1 MAVLYYETMTALDTQ
16 WLQQPIGNFLKPVQS
31 TLRVGWTVGEA
42 LGALR
47 RREIDHRVF
56 YMYVTDD
63 QQVLVGVVPVRSMLT
78 ASPQTPLRQ
87 IMTTAVTTLPA
98 DSTLELAMETFALSR
113 LMALPVVD
121 RDGRLM
127 GMVDVQ
133 VYADEMYE
141 LGETYHVQDLFQVI
155 GLSLQQVRQAGA
167 WRGYRLRMPWLG
179 CNIIGGI
186 LCAIVAA
193 FFDDLLVEVAV
204 MAMFIPLVL
213 TVAESVSIQSLTLV
227 LHLLHSQRLQW
238 AAVRARL
245 IGEWRTG
252 LLLALSCGL
261 IIGGASLAWGY
272 GYHPPL
278 SIAVSVLAAM
288 LGAVTIGTLIPITL
302 HALKLDP
309 KVAAGPIVLMCTDV
323 LTLTVY
329 LGLGWVWL
337 M

>member
-1 MAVLYYETMTALDTQ
+1 MAALDTQ
-16 WLQQPIGNFLKPVQS
+16 WLQQPITNLLKPVQS
-31 TLRVGWTVGEA
+31 TLRNGWTVGEA
-42 LGALR
+42 LAALR
-47 RREIDHRVF
+47 SRKIDHRVF

-63 QQVLVGVVPVRSMLT
+63 EGVLVGVVPVRSMLT
-78 ASPQTPLRQ
+78 AEPRTPIRR
-87 IMTTAVTTLPA
+87 IMTTAVTALPA
-98 DSTLELAMETFALSR
+98 DSSLELALETFATSR

-121 RDGRLM
+121 GDGRLQ
-127 GMVDVQ
+127 GAVDVQ
-133 VYADEMYE
+133 IYADEMYD

-179 CNIIGGI
+179 CNIVGGI

-193 FFDDLLVEVAV
+193 FFDELLVEVAV

-238 AAVRARL
+238 RAVRARL
-245 IGEWRTG
+245 TGEWRTG
-252 LLLALSCGL
+252 ALLAASCGL

-272 GYHPPL
+272 GYHPP
-278 SIAVSVLAAM
+278 SAIALSVLIAM
-288 LGAVTIGTLIPITL
+288 LAAVTIGTLIPITL

-323 LTLTVY
+323 VTLSVY
-329 LGLGWVWL
+329 LGLGWALL

>member
-1 MAVLYYETMTALDTQ
+1 MAALDTQ
-16 WLQQPIGNFLKPVQS
+16 WLQQPITNLLKPVQS
-31 TLRVGWTVGEA
+31 TLRNGWTVGEA
-42 LGALR
+42 LAALR
-47 RREIDHRVF
+47 SRKIDHRVF

-63 QQVLVGVVPVRSMLT
+63 EGVLVGVVPVREMLT
-78 ASPQTPLRQ
+78 AEPRTPIRR
-87 IMTTAVTTLPA
+87 IMTTAVTALPA
-98 DSTLELAMETFALSR
+98 DSSLELALETFATSR

-121 RDGRLM
+121 GDGRLQ
-127 GMVDVQ
+127 GAVDVQ
-133 VYADEMYE
+133 IYADEMYD

-179 CNIIGGI
+179 CNIVGGI

-193 FFDDLLVEVAV
+193 FFDELLVEVAV

-238 AAVRARL
+238 RAVRARL
-245 IGEWRTG
+245 TGEWRTG
-252 LLLALSCGL
+252 ALLAASCGL

-272 GYHPPL
+272 GYHPP
-278 SIAVSVLAAM
+278 SAIALSVLITM
-288 LGAVTIGTLIPITL
+288 LAAVTIGTLIPITL

-323 LTLTVY
+323 VTLSVY
-329 LGLGWVWL
+329 LGLGWALL